1 MFLQPLLCVPSSDA
15 PSGIPLGAEGAEDVR
30 WQADAIQAQT
40 GPFLVH
46 FLTLGQFYHGY
57 FSPRWHTE
65 TWWDHMT
72 VWGQQRAVP
81 HGELLLQV
89 QVVPAPPHSPFTGC
103 TASSFFLLRLSPS
116 AGISGWLLCSELV
129 QHLYPSLLL
138 ADTMAAQGSCW
149 RRLNS
154 HREQD

>member
-72 VWGQQRAVP
+72 IWGQQRAVP

-89 QVVPAPPHSPFTGC
+89 QVV
-103 TASSFFLLRLSPS
+103 
-116 AGISGWLLCSELV
+116 
-129 QHLYPSLLL
+129 QHLCTILLL
-138 ADTMAAQGSCW
+138 AALLRPSSCSRSVPRQAFLDGSCA
-149 RRLNS
+149 LNWS
-154 HREQD
+154 NTCTHHCC